1 MTMLTDQ
8 SPISVTKLHLRTPQ
22 ELDIQL
28 TVNGVQ
34 VTRTLTDP
42 GGGILTPEGRGWK
55 KITTLASMFFTKD
68 GAPLG
73 GQTQYALTLG
83 QLPDLAKNLIRE
95 ALESR

>member
-1 MTMLTDQ
+1 MNLHDQ
-8 SPISVTKLHLRTPQ
+8 TPISITKLHLRTPQ

-28 TVNGVQ
+28 TVNGVP
-34 VTRTLTDP
+34 VAKTLTDP

-55 KITTLASMFFTKD
+55 KITTLASMFFTRD

-73 GQTQYALTLG
+73 GQTQYALTMG

-95 ALESR
+95 ALGLR